1 MLGSPHIIE
10 HVYLGLSKDPISQ
23 AVNECQRDPYIT
35 MSHNQ
40 LTTLSLRFDWWL
52 GSKIYTPS

>member
-10 HVYLGLSKDPISQ
+10 YVYLGLSKDPISQ
-23 AVNECQRDPYIT
+23 AVNECQRDPYII
-35 MSHNQ
+35 MSHNP

-52 GSKIYTPS
+52 GSKIYTP